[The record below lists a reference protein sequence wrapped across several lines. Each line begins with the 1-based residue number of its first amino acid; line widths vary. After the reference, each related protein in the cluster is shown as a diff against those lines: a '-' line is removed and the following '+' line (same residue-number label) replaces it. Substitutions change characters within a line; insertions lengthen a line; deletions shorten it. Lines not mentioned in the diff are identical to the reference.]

1 MLNGMLYCPKN
12 DKKSLKISIL
22 LMKNL
27 SDGEIWIKEL
37 KETQKSLKKMYIDKN
52 DKWWQKWHAVIIHWK
67 REKMFS

>member
-1 MLNGMLYCPKN
+1 
-12 DKKSLKISIL
+12 
-22 LMKNL
+22 MKNL
-27 SDGEIWIKEL
+27 SDGEIWIEEL

>member
-1 MLNGMLYCPKN
+1 MEYMLRHKTECCTIQKMT
-12 DKKSLKISIL
+12 KKSLKISNL

-52 DKWWQKWHAVIIHWK
+52 DK
-67 REKMFS
+67 

>member
-1 MLNGMLYCPKN
+1 MTNDDKN
-12 DKKSLKISIL
+12 DMLSLFTEKERKCSANCSSNL

-52 DKWWQKWHAVIIHWK
+52 DK
-67 REKMFS
+67 

>member
-1 MLNGMLYCPKN
+1 MKGCTIKKMT
-12 DKKSLKISIL
+12 KKSLKISNL

-52 DKWWQKWHAVIIHWK
+52 DK
-67 REKMFS
+67 

>member
-1 MLNGMLYCPKN
+1 MLNGMFYHPKN

-27 SDGEIWIKEL
+27 SDGEIWIEEL

-52 DKWWQKWHAVIIHWK
+52 DK
-67 REKMFS
+67 

>member
-1 MLNGMLYCPKN
+1 
-12 DKKSLKISIL
+12 
-22 LMKNL
+22 MKNL

-52 DKWWQKWHAVIIHWK
+52 DKWWQKWHAVIIHLK